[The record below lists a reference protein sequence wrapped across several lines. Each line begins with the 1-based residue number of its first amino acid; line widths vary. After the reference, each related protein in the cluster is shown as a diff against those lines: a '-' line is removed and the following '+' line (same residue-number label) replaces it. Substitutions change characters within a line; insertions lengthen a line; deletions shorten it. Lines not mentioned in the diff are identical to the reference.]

1 MQLLSIGHQEENVIT
16 LTEVVGLCRG
26 LALFIAEQFK
36 RVGEDL
42 VKFVV
47 LGIDES
53 FFYYINVIIN
63 LAVE

>member
-1 MQLLSIGHQEENVIT
+1 MQLLSIGHQGENVII
-16 LTEVVGLCRG
+16 LIEIVGHYRD

-42 VKFVV
+42 VKFVL

-53 FFYYINVIIN
+53 FFYYLCKNN
-63 LAVE
+63 KKN